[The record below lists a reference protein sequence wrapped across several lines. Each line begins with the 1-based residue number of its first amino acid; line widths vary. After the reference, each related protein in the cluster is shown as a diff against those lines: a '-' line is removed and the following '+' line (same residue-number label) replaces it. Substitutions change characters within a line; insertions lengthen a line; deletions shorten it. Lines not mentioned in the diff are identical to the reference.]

1 MQVIELMQKEG
12 IKWSEENKG
21 TLLIK
26 LSGSREFTF
35 MDSESDT
42 E

>member
-1 MQVIELMQKEG
+1 MQVIKLMQKEG
-12 IKWSEENKG
+12 IEWREENKG

-26 LSGSREFTF
+26 LGGSREFSF